1 VEART
6 ATTVRKYSKSPR
18 AKCWGDG
25 LMKIDL
31 RLTVN
36 DDKYVDLTHPMGITS
51 DAYDHLTEAL
61 MEAGFEIADGPEQVI
76 EP

>member
-1 VEART
+1 
-6 ATTVRKYSKSPR
+6 
-18 AKCWGDG
+18 
-25 LMKIDL
+25 MKIDL

-61 MEAGFEIADGPEQVI
+61 MEAGFEVADGPHAVV